1 MSNLLPIER
10 ALAHLDALPLDYDL
24 AKARALIV
32 GYDLRWR
39 GKYAG
44 YAVISVEEEF
54 RFPLLNPQTEGMS
67 KTFDE
72 GGKIDAVLQHRAS
85 DRYLVLEHK
94 TTSESVA
101 PDSDYWH
108 RLAMDTQSSKYIL
121 ALKQR
126 GLDVG
131 NLLHDVIKK
140 PGSRPRQIPT
150 LDSDGVKIV
159 LDANGE
165 RVRTKDGKKW
175 RESASPADGYVLQ
188 SQTETP
194 EEYGARL
201 EEEITGDLDA
211 YFAQRE
217 VPRLDADLLEYMGD
231 AWAQSQQILHYRRG
245 NLWPRNPSA
254 CSMFGQCEFYEL
266 CTGRASVDGIRYRQ
280 KARKHS
286 ELEME
291 EGEKEL
297 LTNSRLTALRK
308 CARYHYHRYEN
319 PIEPTKEESEAL
331 RFGTLMHKAFEIYF
345 RSMMID

>member
-1 MSNLLPIER
+1 MSTPTPINR
-10 ALAHLDALPLDYDL
+10 ALAYLDSLPVDHELE
-24 AKARALIV
+24 KARALMV
-32 GYDLRWR
+32 GYDLRWYK
-39 GKYAG
+39 KYRF
-44 YAVISVEEEF
+44 YKVIAVEEEF
-54 RFPLLNPQTEGMS
+54 RFPLLNPETEGMS

-72 GGKIDAVLQHRAS
+72 GGKIDAILQHEDS
-85 DRYLVLEHK
+85 GRYLVLEHK
-94 TTSESVA
+94 TTAESVA

-140 PGSRPRQIPT
+140 PGSRPRQIPI

-165 RVRTKDGKKW
+165 RVKTKDGKKW
-175 RESASPADGYVLQ
+175 RESASTGDGYVLQ
-188 SQTETP
+188 TRQETP

-201 EEEITGDLDA
+201 EEEITSNLDD

-231 AWAQSQQILHYRRG
+231 AWAQSQQILHYRRF

-254 CSMFGQCEFYEL
+254 CSLFGQCEFYDL
-266 CTGRASVDGIRYRQ
+266 CTGRASVDGIRFRE
-280 KARKHS
+280 KGRKHS

-291 EGEKEL
+291 EGEREL

-308 CARYHYHRYEN
+308 CARYHYHRYEK

-345 RSMMID
+345 KSMMVG